1 MTIRNTFRLIGLSAS
16 FALLLEGCSQE
27 TLPDPETGEGI
38 PVRFRLAG
46 GLSGV
51 DTDTDLEPMSR
62 AGTGYNNFI
71 LRNSELAIYRKI
83 NGAYILQQF
92 IYAGPSKTGYPVYR
106 RISENDPFTLEELGL
121 ESSFILQP
129 GDYRACVLLN
139 GPYYVGQYPEIG
151 KALSSVIREPDTFL
165 GGNSIRDAYFSYTD
179 FEVRKTTGLEETNDQ
194 EVTFSSPLT
203 RMASPVR
210 FILDKFILD
219 KSISTKERISII
231 CTVTSPDRSMPVGI
245 ATDGTPLYSE
255 EDWTLSLPRSV
266 DLPQAFTL
274 AGTTCYFPAYG
285 DDTEKLTSLFVPF
298 RNDGRSVSLTLQ
310 IQRITIGGG
319 SLWTGNLEI
328 PVEIRPNRLTSVVL
342 KYADGDLT
350 CTTSQELETIRNAWT
365 ATSTVPFN
373 YIEYIDP
380 NSQTE

>member
-16 FALLLEGCSQE
+16 FALLPGGCSQE

-92 IYAGPSKTGYPVYR
+92 IYAGPSKTGYPDYR
-106 RISENDPFTLEELGL
+106 SISENDPFTLEKLGL

-139 GPYYVGQYPEIG
+139 GPYYVDEGQYPKPGE
-151 KALSSVIREPDTFL
+151 ALGSVIREPDTFL

-194 EVTFSSPLT
+194 EVTFSGPLT
-203 RMASPVR
+203 RTASPVR
-210 FILDKFILD
+210 FILDK
-219 KSISTKERISII
+219 STSTEGSISII

-245 ATDGTPLYSE
+245 ATDGTPVYSE

-266 DLPQAFTL
+266 NLPQAFTL

-285 DDTEKLTSLFVPF
+285 EDVEKLTSLFVPF
-298 RNDGRSVSLTLQ
+298 RNDGKSVRLTLQ
-310 IQRITIGGG
+310 IQRITIDGNG
-319 SLWTGNLEI
+319 LWTGNLEI

-342 KYADGDLT
+342 KYAGGDLT

-365 ATSTVPFN
+365 ATSAVPFN
-373 YIEYIDP
+373 YIEYMDP
-380 NSQTE
+380 KSQTE

>member
-62 AGTGYNNFI
+62 AGTGYKNFI

-92 IYAGPSKTGYPVYR
+92 IYAGPSKTGYPDYR
-106 RISENDPFTLEELGL
+106 SISENDPFTLEKLGL

-139 GPYYVGQYPEIG
+139 GPYYVDEGQYPNPGE
-151 KALSSVIREPDTFL
+151 ALGSVIREPDTFL

-203 RMASPVR
+203 RTASPVR
-210 FILDKFILD
+210 FILDK
-219 KSISTKERISII
+219 STSTEGSISII

-245 ATDGTPLYSE
+245 ATDGTPVYSE

-266 DLPQAFTL
+266 NLPQAFTL

-285 DDTEKLTSLFVPF
+285 EDVEKLTSLFVPF
-298 RNDGRSVSLTLQ
+298 RNDGQSVSLTLQ
-310 IQRITIGGG
+310 IQRITIDGNG
-319 SLWTGNLEI
+319 LWTGNLEI

-350 CTTSQELETIRNAWT
+350 CTTTEELETIRNAWT

>member
-16 FALLLEGCSQE
+16 FALLQGCSQE
-27 TLPDPETGEGI
+27 SLPDPETREGI

-92 IYAGPSKTGYPVYR
+92 IYAGPSKTGYPDYR
-106 RISENDPFTLEELGL
+106 SISENDPFTLEELGL

-139 GPYYVGQYPEIG
+139 GPYYVDEGQYPKTGE
-151 KALSSVIREPDTFL
+151 ALSSVIREPDTFL

-194 EVTFSSPLT
+194 EVTFSGPLT
-203 RMASPVR
+203 RTASPVR
-210 FILDKFILD
+210 FILDK
-219 KSISTKERISII
+219 STSTEGSISII

-245 ATDGTPLYSE
+245 ATDGAPLYSE
-255 EDWTLSLPRSV
+255 EDWSLSLPRSV
-266 DLPQAFTL
+266 NLPQAFTL

-285 DDTEKLTSLFVPF
+285 EDVEKLTSLFVPF
-298 RNDGRSVSLTLQ
+298 RNDGKSVNLTLQ
-310 IQRITIGGG
+310 IQRITIDGNG
-319 SLWTGNLEI
+319 LWTGNLEI

-342 KYADGDLT
+342 KYAGGDLT

-365 ATSTVPFN
+365 ATYPAVPFN
-373 YIEYIDP
+373 YIEYMDP
-380 NSQTE
+380 KSQTE

>member
-16 FALLLEGCSQE
+16 FALLPGGCSQE

-92 IYAGPSKTGYPVYR
+92 IYAGPSKTGYPAYR
-106 RISENDPFTLEELGL
+106 SISENDPFTLEKLGL

-139 GPYYVGQYPEIG
+139 GPYYVDEGQYPKPGETLG
-151 KALSSVIREPDTFL
+151 SVIREPDTFL

-194 EVTFSSPLT
+194 EVTFSAPLT
-203 RMASPVR
+203 RTASPVR
-210 FILDKFILD
+210 FILDK
-219 KSISTKERISII
+219 STSTEGSISII
-231 CTVTSPDRSMPVGI
+231 CTVTSPNRSMPVGI
-245 ATDGTPLYSE
+245 ATDGTPVYSE

-266 DLPQAFTL
+266 NLPQAFTL

-285 DDTEKLTSLFVPF
+285 EDVEKLTSLFVPF
-298 RNDGRSVSLTLQ
+298 RNDGKSVSLILQ
-310 IQRITIGGG
+310 IQRITIDGNG
-319 SLWTGNLEI
+319 LWTGNLEI

-342 KYADGDLT
+342 KYAGGDLT

-373 YIEYIDP
+373 YIEYMDP
-380 NSQTE
+380 KSQTE

>member
-16 FALLLEGCSQE
+16 FALLQGCSQE
-27 TLPDPETGEGI
+27 TLPDPETREGI

-92 IYAGPSKTGYPVYR
+92 IYAGPSKTGYPDYR
-106 RISENDPFTLEELGL
+106 SISENDPFTLEELGL

-139 GPYYVGQYPEIG
+139 GPYYVDEGQYPKPGE
-151 KALSSVIREPDTFL
+151 ALGSVIREPDTFL

-194 EVTFSSPLT
+194 EVTFSGPLT
-203 RMASPVR
+203 RTASPVR
-210 FILDKFILD
+210 FILDK
-219 KSISTKERISII
+219 STSTEGSISII

-245 ATDGTPLYSE
+245 ATDGTPVYSE

-266 DLPQAFTL
+266 NLPQAFTL

-285 DDTEKLTSLFVPF
+285 EDVKNLTSLFVPF
-298 RNDGRSVSLTLQ
+298 RNDGKSVSLILQ
-310 IQRITIGGG
+310 IQRITIDGNG
-319 SLWTGNLEI
+319 LWTGNLEI

-342 KYADGDLT
+342 KYAGGDLT
-350 CTTSQELETIRNAWT
+350 CTTTEELETIRNAWT
-365 ATSTVPFN
+365 ATYPTVPFN
-373 YIEYIDP
+373 YIEYMDP
-380 NSQTE
+380 KSQTE

>member
-92 IYAGPSKTGYPVYR
+92 IYAGPSKTGYPDYR
-106 RISENDPFTLEELGL
+106 SISENDPFTLEELGL

-139 GPYYVGQYPEIG
+139 GPYYVDEGQYPKPGE
-151 KALSSVIREPDTFL
+151 ALGSVIREPDTFL

-194 EVTFSSPLT
+194 EVTFSGPLT
-203 RMASPVR
+203 RTASPVR
-210 FILDKFILD
+210 FILDK
-219 KSISTKERISII
+219 STSTEGSISII

-245 ATDGTPLYSE
+245 ATDGTPVYSE

-266 DLPQAFTL
+266 NLPQAFTL
-274 AGTTCYFPAYG
+274 EGTTCYFPAYG
-285 DDTEKLTSLFVPF
+285 EDVEKLTSLFVPF

-310 IQRITIGGG
+310 IQRITIDGNG
-319 SLWTGNLEI
+319 LWTGNLEI

-350 CTTSQELETIRNAWT
+350 CTTTEELETIRNAWT

>member
-92 IYAGPSKTGYPVYR
+92 IYAGPSKTGYPDYR
-106 RISENDPFTLEELGL
+106 SISGNDPFTLEELGL

-139 GPYYVGQYPEIG
+139 GPYYVDEGQYPKTGE
-151 KALSSVIREPDTFL
+151 AVSSVIREPDTFL

-179 FEVRKTTGLEETNDQ
+179 FEVRKTTGLEETSDQ
-194 EVTFSSPLT
+194 VVTFSSPLT
-203 RMASPVR
+203 RTASPVR
-210 FILDKFILD
+210 FILDK
-219 KSISTKERISII
+219 STSTEGSISII

-245 ATDGTPLYSE
+245 ATDGTPVYSE

-266 DLPQAFTL
+266 DLPQAFPL
-274 AGTTCYFPAYG
+274 AGTICYFPAYG
-285 DDTEKLTSLFVPF
+285 EDVEKLTSLFVPF
-298 RNDGRSVSLTLQ
+298 RNDGKSVNLTLQ

-319 SLWTGNLEI
+319 GLWTGNLEI

-342 KYADGDLT
+342 KYAGGDLT
-350 CTTSQELETIRNAWT
+350 CTTTEELETIRNAWT

>member
-16 FALLLEGCSQE
+16 FALLQEGCSQE

-62 AGTGYNNFI
+62 AGTGYKNFI

-139 GPYYVGQYPEIG
+139 GPYYVDEGQYPKPGE
-151 KALSSVIREPDTFL
+151 ALGSVIREPDTFL

-194 EVTFSSPLT
+194 EVTFSGPLT
-203 RMASPVR
+203 RTASPVR
-210 FILDKFILD
+210 FILDK
-219 KSISTKERISII
+219 STSTEGSISII

-245 ATDGTPLYSE
+245 ATDGTPVYSE

-266 DLPQAFTL
+266 NLPQAFTL

-285 DDTEKLTSLFVPF
+285 EDVEKLTSLFVPF

-310 IQRITIGGG
+310 IQRITIDGNG
-319 SLWTGNLEI
+319 LWTGNLEI

-342 KYADGDLT
+342 KYAGGDLT
-350 CTTSQELETIRNAWT
+350 CTTTEELETIRNAWT
-365 ATSTVPFN
+365 ATYPAVPFN
-373 YIEYIDP
+373 YIEYMDP
-380 NSQTE
+380 KSQTE

>member
-27 TLPDPETGEGI
+27 TLPDPETREGI

-92 IYAGPSKTGYPVYR
+92 IYAGPSKTGYPDYR
-106 RISENDPFTLEELGL
+106 SISGNDPFTLEELGL

-139 GPYYVGQYPEIG
+139 GPYYVDEGQYPKTGE
-151 KALSSVIREPDTFL
+151 AVSSVIREPDTFL

-179 FEVRKTTGLEETNDQ
+179 FEVRKTTGLEETSDQ
-194 EVTFSSPLT
+194 VVTFSSPLT
-203 RMASPVR
+203 RTASPVR
-210 FILDKFILD
+210 FILDK
-219 KSISTKERISII
+219 STSTEGSISII

-245 ATDGTPLYSE
+245 STDGTPVYSE

-266 DLPQAFTL
+266 DLPQAFPL
-274 AGTTCYFPAYG
+274 AGTICYFPAYG
-285 DDTEKLTSLFVPF
+285 EDVEKLTSLFVPF
-298 RNDGRSVSLTLQ
+298 RNDGKSVNLTLQ

-319 SLWTGNLEI
+319 GLWTGNLEI

-342 KYADGDLT
+342 KYAGGDLT
-350 CTTSQELETIRNAWT
+350 CTTTEELETIRNAWT

>member
-92 IYAGPSKTGYPVYR
+92 IYAGPSKTGYPDYR
-106 RISENDPFTLEELGL
+106 SISENDPFTLEKLGL

-139 GPYYVGQYPEIG
+139 GPYYVDEGQYPKPGE
-151 KALSSVIREPDTFL
+151 ALGSVIREPDTFL

-194 EVTFSSPLT
+194 EVTFSGPLT
-203 RMASPVR
+203 RTASPVR
-210 FILDKFILD
+210 FILDK
-219 KSISTKERISII
+219 STSTEGSISII

-245 ATDGTPLYSE
+245 ATDGTPVYSE

-266 DLPQAFTL
+266 NLPQAFTL

-285 DDTEKLTSLFVPF
+285 EDVEKLTSLFVPF
-298 RNDGRSVSLTLQ
+298 RNDGKSVSLILQ
-310 IQRITIGGG
+310 IQRITIDGNG
-319 SLWTGNLEI
+319 LWTGNLEI

-342 KYADGDLT
+342 KYAGGDLT

-365 ATSTVPFN
+365 ATYPTVPFN

-380 NSQTE
+380 KSQTE

>member
-51 DTDTDLEPMSR
+51 DTDLEPMSR

-83 NGAYILQQF
+83 NRAYILQQF
-92 IYAGPSKTGYPVYR
+92 IYARPSKTGYPDYR
-106 RISENDPFTLEELGL
+106 SISENDPFTLEELGL

-139 GPYYVGQYPEIG
+139 GPYYVDEGQYPKTGE
-151 KALSSVIREPDTFL
+151 AVSSVIREPDIFL
-165 GGNSIRDAYFSYTD
+165 RGNSIRDAYFSYTD

-194 EVTFSSPLT
+194 EVTFSGPLT
-203 RMASPVR
+203 RTASPVR
-210 FILDKFILD
+210 FILDKSTPTEG
-219 KSISTKERISII
+219 SISIYGM
-231 CTVTSPDRSMPVGI
+231 VTSPDRSMPVGI
-245 ATDGTPLYSE
+245 ATDGTPVYSE
-255 EDWTLSLPRSV
+255 EDWTLSQSRSV
-266 DLPQAFTL
+266 NLPQAFTL

-285 DDTEKLTSLFVPF
+285 EDVKDLTSLFVPF
-298 RNDGRSVSLTLQ
+298 RNDGKSVSLTLQ
-310 IQRITIGGG
+310 IQSIAIDGND
-319 SLWTGNLEI
+319 LWTGNLEI

-342 KYADGDLT
+342 KYAGGDLT

-365 ATSTVPFN
+365 ATYPAVPFN
-373 YIEYIDP
+373 YIEYMDP
-380 NSQTE
+380 KSQTE

>member
-62 AGTGYNNFI
+62 AGTGYNFI

-92 IYAGPSKTGYPVYR
+92 IYAGPSQTGYPDYR
-106 RISENDPFTLEELGL
+106 SISENDPFTLEELGL
-121 ESSFILQP
+121 KSSFILQP

-139 GPYYVGQYPEIG
+139 GPYYVDEGQYPKPGE
-151 KALSSVIREPDTFL
+151 ALGSVIREPDTFL

-194 EVTFSSPLT
+194 EVTFSGPLT
-203 RMASPVR
+203 RTASPVR
-210 FILDKFILD
+210 FILDK
-219 KSISTKERISII
+219 STSTEGSISII

-245 ATDGTPLYSE
+245 ATDGTPVYSE

-266 DLPQAFTL
+266 NLPQAFTL

-285 DDTEKLTSLFVPF
+285 EDVEKLTSLFVPF
-298 RNDGRSVSLTLQ
+298 RNDGKSVRLTLQ
-310 IQRITIGGG
+310 IQRITIDGNG
-319 SLWTGNLEI
+319 LWTGNLEI

-342 KYADGDLT
+342 KYAGGDLT

-373 YIEYIDP
+373 YIEYMDP
-380 NSQTE
+380 KSQTE

>member
-16 FALLLEGCSQE
+16 FALLPGGCSQE

-62 AGTGYNNFI
+62 AGTGYKNFI

-92 IYAGPSKTGYPVYR
+92 IYAGPSKTGYPYYR
-106 RISENDPFTLEELGL
+106 SISENDPFTLEELGL

-139 GPYYVGQYPEIG
+139 GPYYVDEGQYPKPGE
-151 KALSSVIREPDTFL
+151 ALGSVIREPDTFL

-194 EVTFSSPLT
+194 EVTFSGPLT
-203 RMASPVR
+203 RTASPVR
-210 FILDKFILD
+210 FILDK
-219 KSISTKERISII
+219 STSTEGSISII

-245 ATDGTPLYSE
+245 ATDGTPVYSE

-266 DLPQAFTL
+266 NLPQAFTL

-285 DDTEKLTSLFVPF
+285 EDVEKLTSLFVPF
-298 RNDGRSVSLTLQ
+298 RNDGQSVSLTLQ
-310 IQRITIGGG
+310 IQRITIDGNG
-319 SLWTGNLEI
+319 LWTGNLEI

-342 KYADGDLT
+342 KYAGGDLT
-350 CTTSQELETIRNAWT
+350 CTTTEELETIRNAWT
-365 ATSTVPFN
+365 TTYPAVPFN
-373 YIEYIDP
+373 YIEYMDP
-380 NSQTE
+380 KSQTE

>member
-92 IYAGPSKTGYPVYR
+92 IYAGPSKTGYPDYR
-106 RISENDPFTLEELGL
+106 SISGNDPFTLEELGL

-139 GPYYVGQYPEIG
+139 GPYYVDEGQYPKTGE
-151 KALSSVIREPDTFL
+151 ALGSVIREPDTFL

-179 FEVRKTTGLEETNDQ
+179 FEVRKTTGLEETSDQ
-194 EVTFSSPLT
+194 VVTFSAPLT
-203 RMASPVR
+203 RTASPVR
-210 FILDKFILD
+210 FILDK
-219 KSISTKERISII
+219 STSTEGSISII

-245 ATDGTPLYSE
+245 ATDGTPVYSE

-266 DLPQAFTL
+266 DLPQAFPL
-274 AGTTCYFPAYG
+274 AGTICYFPAYG
-285 DDTEKLTSLFVPF
+285 EDVEKLTSLFVPF
-298 RNDGRSVSLTLQ
+298 RNDGKSVNLTLQ

-319 SLWTGNLEI
+319 GLWTGNLEI

-342 KYADGDLT
+342 KYAGGDLT

>member
-106 RISENDPFTLEELGL
+106 RISENDPFTLEKLGL

-139 GPYYVGQYPEIG
+139 GPYYVDEGQYPKPGE
-151 KALSSVIREPDTFL
+151 ALGSVIREPDTFL

-194 EVTFSSPLT
+194 EVTFSGPLT
-203 RMASPVR
+203 RTASPVR
-210 FILDKFILD
+210 FILDK
-219 KSISTKERISII
+219 STSTEGSISII

-245 ATDGTPLYSE
+245 ATDGTPVYSE

-266 DLPQAFTL
+266 NLPQAFTL

-285 DDTEKLTSLFVPF
+285 EDVEKLTSLFVPF
-298 RNDGRSVSLTLQ
+298 RNDGQSVSLTLQ
-310 IQRITIGGG
+310 IQRITIDGNG
-319 SLWTGNLEI
+319 LWTGNLEI

-342 KYADGDLT
+342 KYAGGDLT

-365 ATSTVPFN
+365 ATYPAVPFN
-373 YIEYIDP
+373 YIEYMDP
-380 NSQTE
+380 KSQTE

>member
-16 FALLLEGCSQE
+16 FALLQGCSQE
-27 TLPDPETGEGI
+27 TLPDPETREGI

-92 IYAGPSKTGYPVYR
+92 IYAGPSKTGYPDYR
-106 RISENDPFTLEELGL
+106 SISENDPFTLEELGL

-139 GPYYVGQYPEIG
+139 GPYYVDEGQYPKTGE
-151 KALSSVIREPDTFL
+151 AVSSVIREPDIFL
-165 GGNSIRDAYFSYTD
+165 RGNSIRDAYFSYTD

-194 EVTFSSPLT
+194 EVTFSGPLT
-203 RMASPVR
+203 RTASPVR
-210 FILDKFILD
+210 FILDKSTSTEG
-219 KSISTKERISII
+219 SISIYGM
-231 CTVTSPDRSMPVGI
+231 VTSPDRSMPVGI

-255 EDWTLSLPRSV
+255 EDWTLSQSRSV
-266 DLPQAFTL
+266 NLPQAFTL

-285 DDTEKLTSLFVPF
+285 EDVKNLTSLFVPF
-298 RNDGRSVSLTLQ
+298 RNDGKSVSLTLQ
-310 IQRITIGGG
+310 IQSIAIDGND
-319 SLWTGNLEI
+319 LWTGNLEI
-328 PVEIRPNRLTSVVL
+328 PVEIHPNRLTSVVL
-342 KYADGDLT
+342 KYAGGDLT
-350 CTTSQELETIRNAWT
+350 CTTTEELETIRNAWT

>member
-16 FALLLEGCSQE
+16 FALLQEGCSQE

-62 AGTGYNNFI
+62 AGTGYKNFI

-106 RISENDPFTLEELGL
+106 CISENDPFTLEKLGL

-139 GPYYVGQYPEIG
+139 GPYYVDEGQYPKPGE
-151 KALSSVIREPDTFL
+151 ALGSVIREPDTFL

-194 EVTFSSPLT
+194 EVTFSGPLT
-203 RMASPVR
+203 RTASPVR
-210 FILDKFILD
+210 FILDK
-219 KSISTKERISII
+219 STSTEGSISII

-266 DLPQAFTL
+266 NLPQAFTL

-285 DDTEKLTSLFVPF
+285 EDVKDLTSLFVPF
-298 RNDGRSVSLTLQ
+298 RNDGQSVSLTLQ
-310 IQRITIGGG
+310 IQRITIDGNG
-319 SLWTGNLEI
+319 LWTGNLEI

-342 KYADGDLT
+342 KYAGGDLT
-350 CTTSQELETIRNAWT
+350 CTTTEELETIRNTWT
-365 ATSTVPFN
+365 ATYPAVPFN
-373 YIEYIDP
+373 YIEYMDP
-380 NSQTE
+380 KSQTE

>member
-16 FALLLEGCSQE
+16 FALLQEGCSQE

-62 AGTGYNNFI
+62 ARTGYNNFI

-92 IYAGPSKTGYPVYR
+92 IYAGPSKTGYPDYR
-106 RISENDPFTLEELGL
+106 SISENDPFTLEELGL

-139 GPYYVGQYPEIG
+139 GPYYVDEGQYPKPGE
-151 KALSSVIREPDTFL
+151 ALGSVIREPDTFL

-194 EVTFSSPLT
+194 EVTFSGPLT
-203 RMASPVR
+203 RTASPVR
-210 FILDKFILD
+210 FILDK
-219 KSISTKERISII
+219 STSTKERISII

-245 ATDGTPLYSE
+245 ATDGTPLYSK

-298 RNDGRSVSLTLQ
+298 RNDGKSVSLTLQ

-350 CTTSQELETIRNAWT
+350 CTTTEELEIIRNAWT

>member
-27 TLPDPETGEGI
+27 TLPDPETREGI

-92 IYAGPSKTGYPVYR
+92 IYAGPSKTGYPDYR
-106 RISENDPFTLEELGL
+106 SISGNDPFTLEELGL

-139 GPYYVGQYPEIG
+139 GPYYVDEGQYPKTGE
-151 KALSSVIREPDTFL
+151 AVSSVIREPDTFL

-179 FEVRKTTGLEETNDQ
+179 FEVRKTTGLEETSDQ
-194 EVTFSSPLT
+194 VVTFSSPLT
-203 RMASPVR
+203 RTASPVR
-210 FILDKFILD
+210 FILDK
-219 KSISTKERISII
+219 STSTEGSISII

-245 ATDGTPLYSE
+245 ATDGTPVYSE

-266 DLPQAFTL
+266 DLPQAFPL
-274 AGTTCYFPAYG
+274 AGTICYFPAYG
-285 DDTEKLTSLFVPF
+285 EDVEKLTSLFVPF
-298 RNDGRSVSLTLQ
+298 RNDGKSVNLTLQ

-319 SLWTGNLEI
+319 GLWTGNLGI

-342 KYADGDLT
+342 KYAGGDLT
-350 CTTSQELETIRNAWT
+350 CTTTEELETIRNAWT

>member
-27 TLPDPETGEGI
+27 TLPDPETGEGT

-92 IYAGPSKTGYPVYR
+92 IYAGPSKTGYPDYR
-106 RISENDPFTLEELGL
+106 SISGNDPFTLEELGL

-129 GDYRACVLLN
+129 GDYRACILLN
-139 GPYYVGQYPEIG
+139 GPYYVDEGQYPKPGE
-151 KALSSVIREPDTFL
+151 ALGSVIREPDTFL

-179 FEVRKTTGLEETNDQ
+179 FEVRKTTGLEETSDQ
-194 EVTFSSPLT
+194 VVTFSSPLT
-203 RMASPVR
+203 RTASPVR
-210 FILDKFILD
+210 FILDK
-219 KSISTKERISII
+219 STSTEGSISII

-245 ATDGTPLYSE
+245 ATDGTPVYSE

-266 DLPQAFTL
+266 DLPQAFPL
-274 AGTTCYFPAYG
+274 AGTICYFPAYG
-285 DDTEKLTSLFVPF
+285 EDVEKLTSLFVPF
-298 RNDGRSVSLTLQ
+298 RNDGKSVNLTLQ

-319 SLWTGNLEI
+319 GLWTGNLEI

-342 KYADGDLT
+342 KYAGGDLT

>member
-16 FALLLEGCSQE
+16 FALLQEGCSQE

-92 IYAGPSKTGYPVYR
+92 IYAGPSKTGYPDYR
-106 RISENDPFTLEELGL
+106 NISENDPFTLEKLGL

-139 GPYYVGQYPEIG
+139 GPYYVDEGQYPKPGE
-151 KALSSVIREPDTFL
+151 ALGSVIREPDTFL

-194 EVTFSSPLT
+194 EVTFSGPLT
-203 RMASPVR
+203 RTASPVR
-210 FILDKFILD
+210 FILDK
-219 KSISTKERISII
+219 STSTEGSISII

-245 ATDGTPLYSE
+245 ATDGTPVYSE

-266 DLPQAFTL
+266 NLPQAFTL

-285 DDTEKLTSLFVPF
+285 EDVEKLTSLFVPF
-298 RNDGRSVSLTLQ
+298 RNDGQSVSLTLQ
-310 IQRITIGGG
+310 IQRITIDGNG
-319 SLWTGNLEI
+319 LWTGNLEI
-328 PVEIRPNRLTSVVL
+328 PVKIRPNRLTSVVL
-342 KYADGDLT
+342 KYAGGDLT
-350 CTTSQELETIRNAWT
+350 CTTTEELETIRNAWT
-365 ATSTVPFN
+365 ATYPTVPFN
-373 YIEYIDP
+373 YIEYMDP
-380 NSQTE
+380 KSQTE

>member
-1 MTIRNTFRLIGLSAS
+1 M
-16 FALLLEGCSQE
+16 
-27 TLPDPETGEGI
+27 
-38 PVRFRLAG
+38 
-46 GLSGV
+46 

-92 IYAGPSKTGYPVYR
+92 IYAGPSKTGYPDYR
-106 RISENDPFTLEELGL
+106 SISENDPFTLEELGL

-139 GPYYVGQYPEIG
+139 GPYYVDEGQYPKTGE
-151 KALSSVIREPDTFL
+151 ALSSVIREPDTFL

-194 EVTFSSPLT
+194 EVTFSGPLT
-203 RMASPVR
+203 RTASPIR
-210 FILDKFILD
+210 FILDK
-219 KSISTKERISII
+219 STSTEGSISII

-245 ATDGTPLYSE
+245 ATDGAPLYSE
-255 EDWTLSLPRSV
+255 EDWSLSLPRSV
-266 DLPQAFTL
+266 NLPQAFTL

-285 DDTEKLTSLFVPF
+285 EDVEKLTSLFVPF
-298 RNDGRSVSLTLQ
+298 RNDGKSVNLTLQ
-310 IQRITIGGG
+310 IQRITIDGNG
-319 SLWTGNLEI
+319 LWTGNLEI

-342 KYADGDLT
+342 KYAGGDLT

-365 ATSTVPFN
+365 ATYPAVPFN
-373 YIEYIDP
+373 YIEYMDP
-380 NSQTE
+380 KSQTE

>member
-62 AGTGYNNFI
+62 AGTGYKNFI

-92 IYAGPSKTGYPVYR
+92 IYAGPSKTGYPAYR
-106 RISENDPFTLEELGL
+106 SISENDPFTLEELGL

-139 GPYYVGQYPEIG
+139 GPYYVDEGQYPKPGE
-151 KALSSVIREPDTFL
+151 ALGSVIREPDTFL

-194 EVTFSSPLT
+194 EVTFSGPLT
-203 RMASPVR
+203 RTASPVR
-210 FILDKFILD
+210 FILDK
-219 KSISTKERISII
+219 STSTEGSISII

-245 ATDGTPLYSE
+245 ATDGTPVYSE

-266 DLPQAFTL
+266 NLPQAFTL

-285 DDTEKLTSLFVPF
+285 EDVEKLTSLFVPF
-298 RNDGRSVSLTLQ
+298 RNDGKSVRLTLQ
-310 IQRITIGGG
+310 IQRITIDGNG
-319 SLWTGNLEI
+319 LWTGNLEI

-342 KYADGDLT
+342 KYAGGDLT

-365 ATSTVPFN
+365 ATYSAVPFN
-373 YIEYIDP
+373 YIEYMDP
-380 NSQTE
+380 KSQTE

>member
-92 IYAGPSKTGYPVYR
+92 IYAGPSKTGYPDYR
-106 RISENDPFTLEELGL
+106 SISENDPFTLEELGL

-139 GPYYVGQYPEIG
+139 GPYYVDEGQYPKTGE
-151 KALSSVIREPDTFL
+151 AVSSVIREPDIFL
-165 GGNSIRDAYFSYTD
+165 RGNSIRDAYFSYTD

-194 EVTFSSPLT
+194 EVTFSGPLT
-203 RMASPVR
+203 RTASPVR
-210 FILDKFILD
+210 FILDKSTPTEG
-219 KSISTKERISII
+219 SISIYGM
-231 CTVTSPDRSMPVGI
+231 VTSPDRSMPVGI
-245 ATDGTPLYSE
+245 ATDGTPVYSE
-255 EDWTLSLPRSV
+255 EDWTLSQSRSV
-266 DLPQAFTL
+266 NLPQAFTL

-285 DDTEKLTSLFVPF
+285 EDVKNLTSLFVPF
-298 RNDGRSVSLTLQ
+298 RNDGKSVSLTLQ
-310 IQRITIGGG
+310 IQSIAIDGND
-319 SLWTGNLEI
+319 LWTGNLEI

-365 ATSTVPFN
+365 ATYPAVPFN
-373 YIEYIDP
+373 YIEYMDP
-380 NSQTE
+380 KSQTE

>member
-92 IYAGPSKTGYPVYR
+92 IYAGPSKTGYPDYR
-106 RISENDPFTLEELGL
+106 SISGNDPFTLEELGL

-139 GPYYVGQYPEIG
+139 GPYYVDEGQYPKTGE
-151 KALSSVIREPDTFL
+151 AVSSVIREPDTFL

-194 EVTFSSPLT
+194 EVTFSGPLT
-203 RMASPVR
+203 RTASPVR
-210 FILDKFILD
+210 FILDK
-219 KSISTKERISII
+219 STSTEGSISII

-245 ATDGTPLYSE
+245 ATDGTPVYSE

-266 DLPQAFTL
+266 DLPQAFPL
-274 AGTTCYFPAYG
+274 AGTICYFPAYG
-285 DDTEKLTSLFVPF
+285 EDVEKLTSLFVPF
-298 RNDGRSVSLTLQ
+298 RNDGKSVNLTLQ

-319 SLWTGNLEI
+319 GLWTGNLEI

-342 KYADGDLT
+342 KYAGGDLT

>member
-16 FALLLEGCSQE
+16 FTLLLEGCSQE

-62 AGTGYNNFI
+62 AGTGYKNFI

-139 GPYYVGQYPEIG
+139 GPYYVDEGQYPKPGE
-151 KALSSVIREPDTFL
+151 ALGSVIREPDTFL

-194 EVTFSSPLT
+194 EVTFSGPLT
-203 RMASPVR
+203 RTASPVR
-210 FILDKFILD
+210 FILDK
-219 KSISTKERISII
+219 STSTEGSISII
-231 CTVTSPDRSMPVGI
+231 CTVTSPNRSMPVGI
-245 ATDGTPLYSE
+245 ATDGTPVYSE

-266 DLPQAFTL
+266 NLPQAFTL

-285 DDTEKLTSLFVPF
+285 EDVEKLTSLFVPF
-298 RNDGRSVSLTLQ
+298 RNDGKSVSLTLQ
-310 IQRITIGGG
+310 IQRITIDGNG
-319 SLWTGNLEI
+319 LWTGNLEI

-342 KYADGDLT
+342 KYAGGDLT
-350 CTTSQELETIRNAWT
+350 CTTTEELETIRNAWT
-365 ATSTVPFN
+365 ATYPAVPFN
-373 YIEYIDP
+373 YIEYMDP
-380 NSQTE
+380 KSQTE